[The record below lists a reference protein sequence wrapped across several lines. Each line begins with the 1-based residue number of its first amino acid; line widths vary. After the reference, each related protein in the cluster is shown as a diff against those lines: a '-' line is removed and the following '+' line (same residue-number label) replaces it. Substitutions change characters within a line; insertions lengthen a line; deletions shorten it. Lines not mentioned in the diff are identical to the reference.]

1 MTFSRDDPV
10 IILYLAATTV
20 AHTMAAAGKN
30 WKHSLTDVWCLDPGL
45 SAKAL
50 CCGPCLFGRNAEAL
64 GKNCGLYGCGLLV
77 PFYGLYL
84 QTTIRG
90 QIRERR
96 GIEGST
102 CNDLMTV
109 WCLGPRAL
117 AQETLEVQSMNMER
131 T

>member
-1 MTFSRDDPV
+1 
-10 IILYLAATTV
+10 
-20 AHTMAAAGKN
+20 MAAAGKN
-30 WKHSLTDVWCLDPGL
+30 WKHSLTDAWCLDLGL
-45 SAKAL
+45 SANAL

-64 GKNCGLYGCGLLV
+64 GKSCCLYGSGVFV
-77 PFYGLYL
+77 PILGLYL
-84 QTTIRG
+84 LTTIRG
-90 QIRERR
+90 EIRERR

-109 WCLGPRAL
+109 YCYGPRAL